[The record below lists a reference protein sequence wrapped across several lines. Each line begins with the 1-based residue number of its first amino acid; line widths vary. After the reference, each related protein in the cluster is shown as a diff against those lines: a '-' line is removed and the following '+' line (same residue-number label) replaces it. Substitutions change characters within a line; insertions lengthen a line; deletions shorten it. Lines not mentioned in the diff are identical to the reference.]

1 MCFAST
7 KMLDFSLDSDR
18 NMFKVCELG
27 YTQLTSTDTSLFAS
41 EIVRSLLRQGE
52 EQTRQGT
59 LADLRL

>member
-27 YTQLTSTDTSLFAS
+27 YTQLTQ
-41 EIVRSLLRQGE
+41 VCLL
-52 EQTRQGT
+52 
-59 LADLRL
+59 LKLLVF